1 MSPSLHPGHPAR
13 ARGVFVAVLLLLT
26 LVLAGVLA
34 IQAHAAFVNH
44 RATAERVLR
53 DYARLAAARFA
64 QRAAMQLYY
73 MAFWPVTDA
82 LVRARAGTPGTPLP
96 SPGALARGLDEH
108 AAAFARRARYAF
120 RYDFATGRLET
131 AGGSPSPAVRRWLL
145 DTLPRHSRAVYDPR
159 ERLAAIVRTV
169 DGAPRAIVYTLV
181 PGARGAGG
189 APRVALGFEGDP
201 AAFVP
206 FYTMGADKFPLLPRP
221 LTGGAGGAAA
231 DSLGSAI
238 VTGADGVELYRT
250 PVQYA
255 PVFAARDSVEPMMGA
270 MQVQVALRPE
280 LAPALMIGGMPR
292 SRLPLLAAVLALTA
306 GLIVVA
312 LLQLRR
318 EYELARLRADF
329 VSSVSHELRTPL
341 AQIRMFSETLLL
353 GRVRS
358 DAERVRSLRIIDQEA
373 RRLTHLVE
381 NLLHFSRSERR
392 AARLTL
398 APAAL
403 APLVREAVDGFAP
416 LAAARGVTIVTELAP
431 GLVAPVDGDALR
443 QMLLNLLDNAI
454 KYGPAGQTVRVAL
467 IAAGTCARIAVDD
480 EGPGIP
486 PADRE
491 RVWERF
497 WRLERDRGA
506 AVAGTGIGLSVVRE
520 LAALHGGRVWVGD
533 APPRGDRAGTGAAPG
548 ARFVIELPLVPDGA
562 RTPDGSRAAGKG
574 AGAGAGAGAAA

>member
-1 MSPSLHPGHPAR
+1 L
-13 ARGVFVAVLLLLT
+13 FVAFLLLLT
-26 LVLAGVLA
+26 LVLAAVLA

-82 LVRARAGTPGTPLP
+82 LVRAHAGTPGTPLP
-96 SPGALARGLDEH
+96 APGALAPRLDEH

-131 AGGSPSPAVRRWLL
+131 AGGRPSPAVRRWLL

-159 ERLAAIVRTV
+159 ERVAAIVRTV

-181 PGARGAGG
+181 PGARGA
-189 APRVALGFEGDP
+189 PRTALGFEGDP

-221 LTGGAGGAAA
+221 LTGGAAA

-238 VTGADGVELYRT
+238 VTSADGVELYRS

-306 GLIVVA
+306 GLIVAA

-358 DAERVRSLRIIDQEA
+358 EAERLRSLRIIDQEA
-373 RRLTHLVE
+373 RRLAHLVE
-381 NLLHFSRSERR
+381 NLLHFSRSERQ

-398 APAAL
+398 VPAQL

-416 LAAARGVTIVTELAP
+416 LAAARGATIVTELES
-431 GLVAPVDGDALR
+431 GLVAAVDGDALR

-454 KYGPAGQTVRVAL
+454 KYGPAGQTVRVGVA
-467 IAAGTCARIAVDD
+467 AAGGRARIAVDD

-533 APPRGDRAGTGAAPG
+533 APPRSGRAGAEAGAG
-548 ARFVIELPLVPDGA
+548 ARFVIELPLAPESG
-562 RTPDGSRAAGKG
+562 RTPDGTAAAGG
-574 AGAGAGAGAAA
+574 AGGAEEAGGAGGAAGAGAGAAA

>member
-1 MSPSLHPGHPAR
+1 MSPSLHPGRPAQ
-13 ARGVFVAVLLLLT
+13 ARGLFVAALLLLT
-26 LVLAGVLA
+26 LALAAVLA

-82 LVRARAGTPGTPLP
+82 LVRARAASPGTPLP
-96 SPGALARGLDEH
+96 PPAAL
-108 AAAFARRARYAF
+108 ARRARYTF

-169 DGAPRAIVYTLV
+169 DGAPRAVVYTLV
-181 PGARGAGG
+181 PGAAK
-189 APRVALGFEGDP
+189 APRAALGFEGDP

-221 LTGGAGGAAA
+221 LTGGAAA

-238 VTGADGVELYRT
+238 VTAADGVELYRS

-306 GLIVVA
+306 GLIVAA

-416 LAAARGVTIVTELAP
+416 LAAARGVTLVAELAP
-431 GLVAPVDGDALR
+431 GLVAAVDGDALR

-454 KYGPAGQTVRVAL
+454 KYGPAGQTVRVELA
-467 IAAGTCARIAVDD
+467 AAGSCARIAVDD

-520 LAALHGGRVWVGD
+520 LAALHGGRAWVGD
-533 APPRGDRAGTGAAPG
+533 APLRGRAGPQAGPG
-548 ARFVIELPLVPDGA
+548 ARFVIELPLAPDGA
-562 RTPDGSRAAGKG
+562 RTPEGPGAARES
-574 AGAGAGAGAAA
+574 AGAGAAA